1 MNHVRQARLVAAWE
15 FRRYFKWRD
24 QALGLLFFLVIGG
37 AAYVGGRV
45 ASSGDRAM
53 TVAVSGLDSD
63 ALTAIV
69 RADSRLR
76 IVPAPEAHLQAE
88 ALRDGALKGIL
99 TRHPDGSFGLLVDK
113 DPRYLPELEAL
124 VNDLVRR
131 ERLRTMGVTVEELQR
146 ILAPAHLDVQFTDP
160 ARARTGRGEQL
171 LAGLFTGLTMLALFT
186 GMAYLLSGITGE
198 KQLRVTESIVS
209 IVPPQA
215 WIDGKILGIGAYAL
229 VNMLNM
235 IVGGLFVAAVAKL
248 AWSFTL
254 PAAAV
259 RPGVLLMLLT
269 FSLLGLLLWN
279 AVFAAFAATIDDPNT
294 SARTSFMF
302 VPVLFVGMACFAVL
316 RDPDST
322 VSRVFAL
329 FPLTSSSALP
339 VRAILSDVS
348 GLELALSGALLI
360 VTIWL
365 VRRAAGRIFEVGML
379 MYGKE
384 PTLREL
390 LRWMRETHR

>member
-1 MNHVRQARLVAAWE
+1 MSHWRHALVIAGWE

-24 QALGLLFFLVIGG
+24 QLLGLLFFLIIGG
-37 AAYVGGRV
+37 AGYIAGRV
-45 ASSGDRAM
+45 ATSGERTM
-53 TVAVSGLDSD
+53 TVGVSGMD
-63 ALTAIV
+63 AAAITAAQRSIG
-69 RADSRLR
+69 RLR
-76 IVPAPEAHLQAE
+76 LAPAPDPSRYAE

-99 TRHPDGSFGLLVDK
+99 TRGPDGTFALLVDK

-124 VNDLVRR
+124 LTDLVRQ
-131 ERLRTMGVTVEELQR
+131 ERLKTMGVTAEELQR
-146 ILAPAHLDVQFTDP
+146 ILAPTKVDVQFTDP
-160 ARARTGRGEQL
+160 ARARVGRGEQL
-171 LAGLFTGLTMLALFT
+171 LAGVVTGLTMLVLFI
-186 GMAYLLSGITGE
+186 GMAYLLTGITGE

-229 VNMLNM
+229 VNMLHM
-235 IVGGLFVAAVAKL
+235 MVGGLLVALAAKL
-248 AWSFTL
+248 AWGFTL

-259 RPGVLLMLLT
+259 RPGVLLTLVA

-302 VPVLFVGMACFAVL
+302 VPVLFVGMACFTVL

-322 VSRVFAL
+322 VSRVLAL

-339 VRAILSDVS
+339 VRAILSNVGILEMAVS
-348 GLELALSGALLI
+348 GGLLI

-365 VRRAAGRIFEVGML
+365 VRRVAGRIFEVGML

-390 LRWMRETHR
+390 VHWIRAAPR